1 MNRFGIKEE
10 ELCSLKNLF
19 ASTAEVEKVI
29 LFGSRA
35 KGNYKPYSDLDI
47 VLCGEDVSSTV
58 LGNLFMDID
67 DLLMPYK
74 IDLLLYN
81 RITNEALKHE
91 IETFGVVIYQ
101 KNK

>member
-1 MNRFGIKEE
+1 MNQFGIKDE
-10 ELCSLKNLF
+10 ELYSLKNIF
-19 ASTAEVEKVI
+19 SSTVEVDKVI

-35 KGNYKPYSDLDI
+35 KGCYKPYSDLDL

-58 LGNLFMDID
+58 LGNLLMDID

-74 IDLLLYN
+74 VDLLLYN

-91 IETFGVVIYQ
+91 VETFGVVIYQ
-101 KNK
+101 KNE

>member
-1 MNRFGIKEE
+1 MNQFGIKDE
-10 ELCSLKNLF
+10 ELYSLKNIF
-19 ASTAEVEKVI
+19 SSTVEVDKVI

-35 KGNYKPYSDLDI
+35 KGSYKPYSDLDL

-58 LGNLFMDID
+58 LGNLMMDID

-74 IDLLLYN
+74 VDLLLYN

-91 IETFGVVIYQ
+91 VETFGVVIYQ
-101 KNK
+101 KNE